1 MSLVD
6 IELASSAN
14 PVDLIEQIAASHDW
28 AFDRSGDDE
37 ITISVTGAFCDYN
50 LSMSW
55 MGALEALHLACAF
68 DFKVQERRKPE
79 VMQLLALVNEQL
91 WIGHFD
97 LWQAE
102 GVIMYRNALLLTEGI
117 EAGTAQLEAM
127 LVGRGRSL
135 RALLSGF
142 SVRHLGR
149 QVARGSACRRAF
161 RDARRSLIKH
171 DCGRSAP
178 SACWRRQ
185 DGRRDARSLACA
197 WARRGGGHHPRS
209 ISRRRALVGACKGR
223 RRDGA
228 ERG

>member
-6 IELASSAN
+6 IELSSSAN

-102 GVIMYRNALLLTEGI
+102 GVIMYRNALLLTEGM
-117 EAGTAQLEAM
+117 EAGTGQLEA
-127 LVGRGRSL
+127 LLGAAADACERYYQAFQFVIWAGKSPEE
-135 RALLSGF
+135 ALAAVLFETHGE
-142 SVRHLGR
+142 
-149 QVARGSACRRAF
+149 A
-161 RDARRSLIKH
+161 
-171 DCGRSAP
+171 
-178 SACWRRQ
+178 
-185 DGRRDARSLACA
+185 
-197 WARRGGGHHPRS
+197 
-209 ISRRRALVGACKGR
+209 
-223 RRDGA
+223 
-228 ERG
+228 